1 MVRSVSTSKY
11 EGSIKLPSGKK
22 IDFTIK
28 GATQPEVK
36 HLLRD
41 AQPHAKVSMKKKIA
55 KRVPKKKV
63 K

>member
-1 MVRSVSTSKY
+1 MKVTSRY
-11 EGSIKLPSGKK
+11 EGTIKLPGGKK

-28 GATQPEVK
+28 GATQTEVK
-36 HLLRD
+36 HLLKD
-41 AQPHAKVSMKKKIA
+41 AQPMAKVSMKKKVA